1 MWVGIQPSEGLSGTK
16 TTVPG
21 RKGVPG
27 LAEHSAGSI
36 HGRFRTAVQQTL
48 CSPTG
53 GRGRWAGVSAE
64 AGGTGA
70 TPSPAQPEPWPSL
83 ACRAGY
89 ARQAP

>member
-16 TTVPG
+16 TTVPR

-48 CSPTG
+48 CFPHWG
-53 GRGRWAGVSAE
+53 QGQ
-64 AGGTGA
+64 AGGGV
-70 TPSPAQPEPWPSL
+70 
-83 ACRAGY
+83 R
-89 ARQAP
+89 